1 MGLKRYKL
9 GDLIEVT
16 RGQSLAGEFYAE
28 EGKYIRLTLGN
39 FDYANGGFKP
49 NTTKTNLYYTGPIKE
64 QFILEEGDIITPLT
78 EQTPGLLGST
88 ARIPVSGTYI
98 QSQDV
103 ALVRCKDGML
113 DPAFCYYLLPSS
125 SVTKQLAAGAQQ
137 TKIRH
142 TSPDKIKDVVVDIPD
157 ISEQRQIGQLLDA
170 ITHKIELNRSINQNL
185 EALAKQLYDYW
196 FVQFDF
202 PDENGRPYK
211 SSGGKMVWYD
221 GLKKYIPNYWNVSKL
236 SDLLR
241 EDRVKQINPQ
251 DNPNKVFRHLSFPS
265 LDACGSFY
273 EEKGENIKSNKIV
286 VKDEYVLAAKLNP
299 WIKRIAW
306 GTTDEDLICST
317 EFVVLNPYDKSLKA
331 FLFLLVNQKPFID
344 YCTSSSTGTS
354 HSQRRVKP
362 DIMKLYKFPYN
373 EKVAQEFSKQV
384 LPIIEIT
391 KKNNEQNRE
400 LVMQRDKLLPLLM
413 NGQVSLNSD
422 LSND

>member
-1 MGLKRYKL
+1 MEFKEYKL
-9 GDLIEVT
+9 SQLLEIKNGKDHQTLSDGQFPVYGSGGIIRYADSYLYDKPSILLPRKGSLTNIQYCDVPFWTVDTTYYTVVDFSLANPYYLYRYLSLLDLSRLDSGTGVPSMTFDSYYNIRVQLPDLAVQQ
-16 RGQSLAGEFYAE
+16 RVAAILQSLDE
-28 EGKYIRLTLGN
+28 
-39 FDYANGGFKP
+39 
-49 NTTKTNLYYTGPIKE
+49 
-64 QFILEEGDIITPLT
+64 
-78 EQTPGLLGST
+78 
-88 ARIPVSGTYI
+88 
-98 QSQDV
+98 
-103 ALVRCKDGML
+103 
-113 DPAFCYYLLPSS
+113 
-125 SVTKQLAAGAQQ
+125 
-137 TKIRH
+137 
-142 TSPDKIKDVVVDIPD
+142 KIK
-157 ISEQRQIGQLLDA
+157 
-170 ITHKIELNRSINQNL
+170 LNDQINQNL

-211 SSGGKMVWYD
+211 SSGGAMVWND
-221 GLKKYIPNYWNVSKL
+221 GLNKYIPNYWNVLKL

-317 EFVVLNPYDKSLKA
+317 EFVVLNPYDKNLKA

-400 LVMQRDKLLPLLM
+400 LAMQRDKLLPLLM

-422 LSND
+422 LSHD